1 MRIGHYK
8 IGLGA
13 GLLGVLQALS
23 GPAISTIVLILVVNA
38 LPGVTYSDAY
48 TALALVAGLLYYT
61 FLSPQLSR
69 DWGATFVSGW
79 TLTSRAIFAWAGVIA
94 VLLLVGY
101 AAKISAVYSRRA
113 LFIWGLLTPALV
125 AAALIVLR
133 QWFRRALSTTGRA
146 RTTIIAGVNQVSQRL
161 AETLSARPELGLQ
174 LLGFFDDRSPERLG
188 DTNGGKILGTLESIA
203 EFVKRRQVDTIF
215 ITIPIHSVERTR
227 ELLDSLGDTTASIYF
242 VPDIFVFDL
251 IQARTDDLNG
261 IPVVAICETPLHGW
275 QVVLKRF
282 SDIVLAAIMLLV
294 ALPTMLLIAAAI
306 KLTSPGK
313 VIFKQRRY
321 GLNGEEIL
329 VYKFRTMTV
338 CEDGDLIPQ
347 ATRNDSRVTPLGRF
361 LRRYSLDELPQ
372 LINVLQGRMSVVG
385 PRPHAVAHNEQYR
398 KLIGSYMV
406 RHKVTPGITG
416 LAQVNGCRGETETVE
431 AMERRVQYDL
441 EYMRHWSLALDMK
454 ILVMTLATLFRDPK
468 AY

>member
-8 IGLGA
+8 IGMGT

-23 GPAISTIVLILVVNA
+23 GPVLSTLVLIVTTHL
-38 LPGVTYSDAY
+38 LPGVEYTDAY
-48 TALALVAGLLYYT
+48 TALALIAGLLYYS
-61 FLSPQLSR
+61 FLSPQMTR

-79 TLTSRAIFAWAGVIA
+79 TLASRAIFAWAAVIA

-101 AAKISAVYSRRA
+101 AAKVSAVYSRRA
-113 LFIWGLLTPALV
+113 LFIWALLTPALV
-125 AAALIVLR
+125 AGTLIVLR
-133 QWFRRALSTTGRA
+133 QWFRRALIMSGQA
-146 RTTIIAGVNQVSQRL
+146 RTTVIAGVNEVSRRL
-161 AETLSARPELGLQ
+161 AETITARPELGLK
-174 LLGFFDDRSPERLG
+174 LLGFFDDRSTERLG
-188 DTNGGKILGTLESIA
+188 IINGGRVLGNLDKVS
-203 EFVKRRQVDTIF
+203 EFVKQRQVDTIF
-215 ITIPIHSVERTR
+215 ITIPINSVDRTR
-227 ELLDSLGDTTASIYF
+227 QLLSSLQDTTASIYF

-251 IQARTDDLNG
+251 IQARSDDLNG
-261 IPVVAICETPLHGW
+261 IPVVAICETPFHGW
-275 QVVLKRF
+275 QVILKRF
-282 SDIVLAAIMLLV
+282 SDIVLASIMLLV
-294 ALPTMLLIAAAI
+294 ALPAMGLIALAI
-306 KLTSPGK
+306 KATSPGRM
-313 VIFKQRRY
+313 IFTQRRY

-329 VYKFRTMTV
+329 IYKFRTMTV
-338 CEDGDLIPQ
+338 CQDGDHIPQ
-347 ATRNDSRVTPLGRF
+347 ATRNDSRITPLGHF

-398 KLIGSYMV
+398 KLIGGYMV

-416 LAQVNGCRGETETVE
+416 LAQVNGCRGETENVA

-441 EYMRHWSLALDMK
+441 EYLRHWSLLLDMK